1 METKSIKVLHIDS
14 EKLWRGG
21 QQQAVY
27 LYEGMQQ
34 RGIPGCFVCQ
44 PHSKLEQ
51 YFQKHNL
58 EYKSIPFMGE
68 LDLIAGYRLSKFAR
82 KHQFSVLICHS
93 AHSLSWG
100 LMAKAFYPPLKLIG
114 IRRVDFSLKP
124 NPFSRWKYVNSKVN
138 KIVAVSKK
146 IKEVLIQCGV
156 SEDKI
161 TVIYSGI
168 DFNKYAQA
176 EKDYNFRKNF
186 NIPEERILVGTL
198 AAFAGHKDYPTFLKA
213 IALALKHRPDLYFLA
228 VGEGELKE
236 PMQELAQEL
245 NIADRVIFTGFQQ
258 EVGKILK
265 SLDIFV
271 LASKKEGLG
280 TSILE
285 AMAAGV
291 PVIGTA
297 SGGIP
302 ELIKDGEN
310 GLLVPPSN
318 PEKLKDAILKLANSP
333 ELRIQLAEKG
343 KTVAQKFDKEIMISK
358 YIELIQEL

>member
-1 METKSIKVLHIDS
+1 METKSIKVLHIDA

-34 RGIPGCFVCQ
+34 RGIPGNFVCQ

-58 EYKSIPFMGE
+58 EYKSIPFRGE

-82 KHQFSVLICHS
+82 KHHFSILICHS

-100 LMAKAFYPPLKLIG
+100 LMAKAFYPTLKIIG
-114 IRRVDFSLKP
+114 VRRAEFIIGKNIL
-124 NPFSRWKYVNSKVN
+124 SRWKYRNATLDR
-138 KIVAVSKK
+138 IVAISESVQK
-146 IKEVLIQCGV
+146 VLIENGI
-156 SEDKI
+156 SREKI
-161 TVIYSGI
+161 NIIYSCI
-168 DFNKYAQA
+168 NRNKFDTLDRDPTIRA
-176 EKDYNFRKNF
+176 KW
-186 NIPEERILVGTL
+186 NIPQDSILTGMF
-198 AAFAGHKDYPTFLKA
+198 AAFDKYKDYPTFLKA
-213 IALALKHRPDLYFLA
+213 ASLALRERKDLFFLA
-228 VGEGELKE
+228 VGEGELKNA
-236 PMQELAQEL
+236 MQELAKEL
-245 NIADRVIFTGFQQ
+245 NISDRVIFTGFQQ
-258 EVGKILK
+258 EVGKILN

-291 PVIGTA
+291 PVIATA

-333 ELRIQLAEKG
+333 ELRFRMAERG
-343 KTVAQKFDKEIMISK
+343 KSEAQKFDKEIMISK

>member
-68 LDLIAGYRLSKFAR
+68 LDIIAGYRLSKFAR
-82 KHQFSVLICHS
+82 KHHFSILICHS

-100 LMAKAFYPPLKLIG
+100 LIAKAFYPTLKIIAVRRAEFNIG
-114 IRRVDFSLKP
+114 KNIL
-124 NPFSRWKYVNSKVN
+124 SRWKYRNAAVDR
-138 KIVAVSKK
+138 IVAISESVQKVLRENGVSKET
-146 IKEVLIQCGV
+146 ISI
-156 SEDKI
+156 
-161 TVIYSGI
+161 IYSCI
-168 DFNKYAQA
+168 DRNKFDTLNRDPTIRA
-176 EKDYNFRKNF
+176 KW
-186 NIPEERILVGTL
+186 NIPQDSILIGMI
-198 AAFAGHKDYPTFLKA
+198 AAFDNYKDYPTFLKA
-213 IALALKHRPDLYFLA
+213 ASLALGNRPDLYFLA
-228 VGEGELKE
+228 IGEGELKE
-236 PMQELAQEL
+236 SMQELAQEL
-245 NIADRVIFTGFQQ
+245 NIADRVIFTGFQP
-258 EVGKILK
+258 EIEKILS

-333 ELRIQLAEKG
+333 ELRFRMAERG
-343 KTVAQKFDKEIMISK
+343 KSEAQKFDKEIMISK